1 MSEQTDRLRR
11 AEQAARSLDHHWPA
25 DALMEAAGTIDWLRA
40 DIRRLADGLWDEEA
54 EEWRHP
60 DGYCDPDVWT
70 IGNQED
76 SADIVSRVAMNNR
89 ARDLYALLGEER

>member
-1 MSEQTDRLRR
+1 MLTPEEHSNAIETQWREDEKRLRDELE
-11 AEQAARSLDHHWPA
+11 AEVRQ
-25 DALMEAAGTIDWLRA
+25 LR
-40 DIRRLADGLWDEEA
+40 DGIRRLADGWWDEEA

-76 SADIVSRVAMNNR
+76 SAYIVSQVAQNNR
-89 ARDLYALLGEER
+89 ARDLYRLLGEDR

>member
-1 MSEQTDRLRR
+1 MSDTDKWRR
-11 AEQAARSLDHHWPA
+11 ASQAARKSEHHWPA
-25 DALMEAAGTIDWLRA
+25 DCLMEAADAMDALRVS
-40 DIRRLADGLWDEEA
+40 IRRLADGLWDEEA

-89 ARDLYALLGEER
+89 ARDLYALLGDAR